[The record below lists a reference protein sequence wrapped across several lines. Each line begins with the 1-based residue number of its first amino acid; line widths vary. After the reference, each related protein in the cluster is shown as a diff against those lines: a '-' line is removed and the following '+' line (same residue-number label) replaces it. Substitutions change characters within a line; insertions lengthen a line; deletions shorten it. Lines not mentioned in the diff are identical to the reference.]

1 MRVEKVTLS
10 EKELQKLFGIGNG
23 DAALLYI
30 YLRSGNSIHTAAE
43 LGLNP
48 NQLSLAEAM
57 LRQMG
62 LWEEEK
68 KASFVPGE
76 RPAYSEN
83 DVISAMDSAGDFRSL
98 YGEIQRLLGKHL
110 NTEELKILLG
120 FSRYLG
126 LSNDVIS
133 VLVCYCKEAARNRGS
148 LRAPSLRTIEKEAYA
163 WAEQGIETLEQA
175 AAYIRSRNL
184 RNSRMEKLKQQLQI
198 RGRNLT
204 AGEEK
209 YAQSWLDMGFAD
221 EVVAMAYERTCLNT
235 GGLSWAYMNKI
246 LPRWHE
252 SGLHTAEE
260 VRRGD
265 KKPAVPKGASGQ
277 LGQAELEAI
286 ERLMR
291 EGNE

>member
-1 MRVEKVTLS
+1 
-10 EKELQKLFGIGNG
+10 
-23 DAALLYI
+23 LYI
-30 YLRSGNSIHTAAE
+30 YLRCGNSYCNAAE
-43 LGLNP
+43 LGLSQ
-48 NQLSLAEAM
+48 NQLALAEAM

-62 LWEEEK
+62 LWEDEK

-76 RPAYSEN
+76 RPAYSES
-83 DVISAMDSAGDFRSL
+83 DVVSAMDSDGDFRSL

-110 NTEELKILLG
+110 NTEELKILLS
-120 FSRYLG
+120 FRRYLG

-133 VLVCYCKEAARNRGS
+133 VLVCYCKEAALNRGS
-148 LRAPSLRTIEKEAYA
+148 LRTPSLRTIEKEAYT

-175 AAYIRSRNL
+175 AAYIRSQNL
-184 RNSRMEKLKQQLQI
+184 RNSRMEKLKKQLQI

-204 AGEEK
+204 AGEER

-221 EVVAMAYERTCLNT
+221 EAIALAYERTCLNT

-246 LPRWHE
+246 LQRWHE
-252 SGLHTAEE
+252 AGLHTAEE

-265 KKPAVPKGASGQ
+265 KKPSVPKGASGQ

-286 ERLMR
+286 ARLMQ
-291 EGNE
+291 EENE

>member
-83 DVISAMDSAGDFRSL
+83 DVISAMDSDGDFRSL

-246 LPRWHE
+246 LQRWHE

>member
-1 MRVEKVTLS
+1 MRVEKVTLN
-10 EKELQKLFGIGNG
+10 ERELQKLFGIGNG

-30 YLRSGNSIHTAAE
+30 YLRSGNSAQTAAE
-43 LGLNP
+43 LGLTP
-48 NQLSLAEAM
+48 SQLSLAEAM

-68 KASFVPGE
+68 KSSFVPGE

-83 DVISAMDSAGDFRSL
+83 DVVQAMDSDGEFRSL

-126 LSNDVIS
+126 LPNDVIS

-148 LRAPSLRTIEKEAYA
+148 LRNPSLRTIEKEAYA

-184 RNSRMEKLKQQLQI
+184 RNSRMEKLKQMLQI

-204 AGEEK
+204 PGEEK

-246 LPRWHE
+246 LQRWHE
-252 SGLHTAEE
+252 NGLHTAEE

-265 KKPAVPKGASGQ
+265 KKPSVPKGASGQ

-291 EGNE
+291 EDI

>member
-83 DVISAMDSAGDFRSL
+83 DVISAMDSDGDFRSL

-148 LRAPSLRTIEKEAYA
+148 LRAPSLRTIEKEAYT

-246 LPRWHE
+246 LQRWHE

>member
-1 MRVEKVTLS
+1 MRLENVTLT
-10 EKELQKLFGIGNG
+10 EKELQKLFGIGSG

-30 YLRSGNSIHTAAE
+30 YLKSGNSIHTAAE
-43 LGLNP
+43 LGLSA
-48 NQLSLAEAM
+48 NQLTLAEAM

-62 LWEEEK
+62 LWQEER
-68 KASFVPGE
+68 KATFVPGE

-83 DVISAMDSAGDFRSL
+83 DVISAMDSDGDFRNL

-120 FSRYLG
+120 FRRYLG

-148 LRAPSLRTIEKEAYA
+148 LRGPSLRTIEKEAYH
-163 WAEQGIETLEQA
+163 WAEEGIETLEQA

-184 RNSRMEKLKQQLQI
+184 RSSRMEKLKQQLQI
-198 RGRNLT
+198 RGRGLT
-204 AGEEK
+204 PGEEK

-221 EVVAMAYERTCLNT
+221 EAIALAYERTCLNT

-246 LPRWHE
+246 LQRWHE
-252 SGLHTAEE
+252 AGLHTAEE
-260 VRRGD
+260 VHRGD
-265 KKPAVPKGASGQ
+265 KKPSVPKGASGQ

-286 ERLMR
+286 QRLMQ
-291 EGNE
+291 EENE

>member
-1 MRVEKVTLS
+1 MRVEKVTLND
-10 EKELQKLFGIGNG
+10 KELQKLFGIGNG

-30 YLRSGNSIHTAAE
+30 YLRSGNSIRTASE
-43 LGLNP
+43 LGMSP

-83 DVISAMDSAGDFRSL
+83 DVIAAMDSDGDFRSL

-133 VLVCYCKEAARNRGS
+133 VLVCYCKEAARNRGALRGPS
-148 LRAPSLRTIEKEAYA
+148 LRAIEKEAYA

-204 AGEEK
+204 AGEER

-221 EVVAMAYERTCLNT
+221 EVIAMAYERTCLNT
-235 GGLSWAYMNKI
+235 GNLSWAYMNKI
-246 LPRWHE
+246 LQRWHE
-252 SGLHTAEE
+252 QGLHTAEE
-260 VRRGD
+260 VSRGD
-265 KKPAVPKGASGQ
+265 KKPSVPKGASGQ

>member
-1 MRVEKVTLS
+1 MRIENVTLS

-30 YLRSGNSIHTAAE
+30 YLRCGNSYCNAAE
-43 LGLNP
+43 LGLSQ
-48 NQLSLAEAM
+48 NQLALAEAM

-62 LWEEEK
+62 LWEDEK

-76 RPAYSEN
+76 RPAYSES
-83 DVISAMDSAGDFRSL
+83 DVVSAMDSDGDFRSL

-110 NTEELKILLG
+110 NTEELKILLS
-120 FSRYLG
+120 FRRYLG

-148 LRAPSLRTIEKEAYA
+148 LRTPSLRTIEKEAYT

-175 AAYIRSRNL
+175 AAYIRSQNL
-184 RNSRMEKLKQQLQI
+184 RNSRMEKLKKQLQI

-204 AGEEK
+204 AGEER

-221 EVVAMAYERTCLNT
+221 EAIALAYERTCLNT

-246 LPRWHE
+246 LQCWHE
-252 SGLHTAEE
+252 AGLHTAEE

-265 KKPAVPKGASGQ
+265 KKPSVPKGASGQ

-286 ERLMR
+286 ARLMQ
-291 EGNE
+291 EENE

>member
-83 DVISAMDSAGDFRSL
+83 DVISAMDSDGDFRSL

-221 EVVAMAYERTCLNT
+221 EVVSMAYERTCLNT

-246 LPRWHE
+246 LQRWHE

-291 EGNE
+291 EENE

>member
-1 MRVEKVTLS
+1 MTVEKVTLN

-30 YLRSGNSIHTAAE
+30 YLKCGNSIQTAAE
-43 LGLNP
+43 LGLTP
-48 NQLSLAEAM
+48 NQLTLAEAM

-68 KASFVPGE
+68 KATFVPGE

-83 DVISAMDSAGDFRSL
+83 DVISAMDSDRDFRSL

-133 VLVCYCKEAARNRGS
+133 VLVCYCKEAARNRGA
-148 LRAPSLRTIEKEAYA
+148 LRGPSLRSIEKEAYA

-184 RNSRMEKLKQQLQI
+184 RNSRMEKLKQLLQI

-221 EVVAMAYERTCLNT
+221 EVISMAYERTCLNT
-235 GGLSWAYMNKI
+235 GNLSWAYMNKI
-246 LPRWHE
+246 LQRWHE
-252 SGLHTAEE
+252 TGLHTVDEIT
-260 VRRGD
+260 RGD
-265 KKPAVPKGASGQ
+265 RKPSVPKGASGQ

>member
-1 MRVEKVTLS
+1 MRVEKVTLND
-10 EKELQKLFGIGNG
+10 KELQKLFGIGNG

-30 YLRSGNSIHTAAE
+30 YLRSGNSIRTAAE

-83 DVISAMDSAGDFRSL
+83 DVISAMDSDGDFRSL

-246 LPRWHE
+246 LQRWHE

>member
-1 MRVEKVTLS
+1 MRVEKVTLN
-10 EKELQKLFGIGNG
+10 ERELQKLFGIGNG

-30 YLRSGNSIHTAAE
+30 YLRSGNSIQTAAE
-43 LGLNP
+43 LGLTA

-68 KASFVPGE
+68 KNTFIPGE

-83 DVISAMDSAGDFRSL
+83 DVVRAMDSDGDFRSL

-126 LSNDVIS
+126 LPNDVIS

-148 LRAPSLRTIEKEAYA
+148 LRNPSLRTIEKEAYA

-184 RNSRMEKLKQQLQI
+184 RNSRLEKLKQQLQI

-246 LPRWHE
+246 LQRWHE
-252 SGLHTAEE
+252 NGLHTAEE

-265 KKPAVPKGASGQ
+265 KKPSVPKGASGQ

-291 EGNE
+291 EENE

>member
-10 EKELQKLFGIGNG
+10 EKELQKLFGIGKG

-68 KASFVPGE
+68 KASIVPGE

-83 DVISAMDSAGDFRSL
+83 DVNSAMDSDGDFRSL

-133 VLVCYCKEAARNRGS
+133 VLVCYCKEAARHRGS

-163 WAEQGIETLEQA
+163 WAEHGIETLEQA

-246 LPRWHE
+246 LQRWHE

>member
-1 MRVEKVTLS
+1 MRVEKVTLN
-10 EKELQKLFGIGNG
+10 ERELQKHFGIGNG

-30 YLRSGNSIHTAAE
+30 YLCSGNSIQTAAE
-43 LGLNP
+43 LGLTS

-68 KASFVPGE
+68 KNTFIPGE

-83 DVISAMDSAGDFRSL
+83 DVVRAMDSDGDFRSL

-126 LSNDVIS
+126 LPNDVIS
-133 VLVCYCKEAARNRGS
+133 VLVCYCKETARNRGS
-148 LRAPSLRTIEKEAYA
+148 LRNPSLRTIEKEAYA

-184 RNSRMEKLKQQLQI
+184 RNSRLEKLKQQLQI

-246 LPRWHE
+246 LQRWHE
-252 SGLHTAEE
+252 NGLHTAEE

-265 KKPAVPKGASGQ
+265 KKPSVPKGASGQ

-291 EGNE
+291 EENE

>member
-1 MRVEKVTLS
+1 
-10 EKELQKLFGIGNG
+10 
-23 DAALLYI
+23 
-30 YLRSGNSIHTAAE
+30 
-43 LGLNP
+43 
-48 NQLSLAEAM
+48 
-57 LRQMG
+57 
-62 LWEEEK
+62 
-68 KASFVPGE
+68 
-76 RPAYSEN
+76 
-83 DVISAMDSAGDFRSL
+83 MDSDGDFRSL
-98 YGEIQRLLGKHL
+98 YGEIKRLLGKHL
-110 NTEELKILLG
+110 NTEELKILLS
-120 FSRYLG
+120 FRRYLG

-184 RNSRMEKLKQQLQI
+184 RSSRMEKLKQQLQI

-204 AGEEK
+204 AGEER

-221 EVVAMAYERTCLNT
+221 EVIAMAYERTCLNT

-246 LPRWHE
+246 LQRWHE
-252 SGLHTAEE
+252 AGLHTAEE

-265 KKPAVPKGASGQ
+265 KKPSVPKGASGQ